1 MLLIYTVSAECATA
15 INGGEPGWDGGTA
28 IRSCSVRCKV
38 DIEVKAGGARK
49 EADGW
54 WARTGPSGT
63 SRGGPVRQ
71 CIQSACKT
79 LSGRPATLLRSAFV
93 FHGIVRRT
101 RTHRGVAGNSN
112 DFSSAAGGFSAR
124 RSPRW
129 TPIRTAGRRHG
140 DRRVGRIPRSGMIRR
155 SAVPAR
161 PAWRRLGVRGAVAA
175 NDGRRR
181 PVRRYHAHA
190 EAIRGC
196 ARAARQPALSRIATG
211 VSSRARPGVSL
222 QVDATRNAS
231 PLAGRRP
238 SGRLSK

>member
-155 SAVPAR
+155 PAVPAR

>member
-1 MLLIYTVSAECATA
+1 MEGRRLGRAACDAKS
-15 INGGEPGWDGGTA
+15 G
-28 IRSCSVRCKV
+28 
-38 DIEVKAGGARK
+38 IEVKPGGARK

-140 DRRVGRIPRSGMIRR
+140 DRRVGRMPRSGMIRR
-155 SAVPAR
+155 PAVPAR

-181 PVRRYHAHA
+181 PMRRHHAHA

>member
-1 MLLIYTVSAECATA
+1 MGA
-15 INGGEPGWDGGTA
+15 NQGGMEGRRLGRAACDA
-28 IRSCSVRCKV
+28 KSISRSKP
-38 DIEVKAGGARK
+38 AGRGKR
-49 EADGW
+49 
-54 WARTGPSGT
+54 RTG
-63 SRGGPVRQ
+63 GGRER
-71 CIQSACKT
+71 
-79 LSGRPATLLRSAFV
+79 GRPATLLRSAFV

-101 RTHRGVAGNSN
+101 RTHRSVVGNSN

-140 DRRVGRIPRSGMIRR
+140 DRRVGRMPRSGMIRR
-155 SAVPAR
+155 PAVPAR

-181 PVRRYHAHA
+181 PMRRHHAHA

>member
-1 MLLIYTVSAECATA
+1 MEGRRLGRAACDAKS
-15 INGGEPGWDGGTA
+15 G
-28 IRSCSVRCKV
+28 
-38 DIEVKAGGARK
+38 IEVKPGGARK

-54 WARTGPSGT
+54 WARTVPSGT
-63 SRGGPVRQ
+63 SHGGPVRQ
-71 CIQSACKT
+71 VHTVRVQDAQRPTGDFTSIGIC
-79 LSGRPATLLRSAFV
+79 LSRDRAPNADASRRRRKFERFPECGGRV
-93 FHGIVRRT
+93 FG
-101 RTHRGVAGNSN
+101 APQ
-112 DFSSAAGGFSAR
+112 
-124 RSPRW
+124 PRW
-129 TPIRTAGRRHG
+129 APTRTAGRRHG
-140 DRRVGRIPRSGMIRR
+140 DRRVGRMPRSGMIRR
-155 SAVPAR
+155 PAVPAR

-181 PVRRYHAHA
+181 PMRRHHAHA

>member
-1 MLLIYTVSAECATA
+1 MQSRYRGQSRRGAE
-15 INGGEPGWDGGTA
+15 
-28 IRSCSVRCKV
+28 
-38 DIEVKAGGARK
+38 
-49 EADGW
+49 
-54 WARTGPSGT
+54 
-63 SRGGPVRQ
+63 RGGRVVGENGAERDVARGPGSAVHTVRVQ
-71 CIQSACKT
+71 DAQRPTGDFTSVGIC
-79 LSGRPATLLRSAFV
+79 LSRDRAPNADA
-93 FHGIVRRT
+93 
-101 RTHRGVAGNSN
+101 RGVAGNSN

-140 DRRVGRIPRSGMIRR
+140 DRRVGRMPRSGMIRR
-155 SAVPAR
+155 PAVPAR

-181 PVRRYHAHA
+181 PMRRHHAHA

>member
-1 MLLIYTVSAECATA
+1 MLLIYPVSAECATA
-15 INGGEPGWDGGTA
+15 INGGEPGWDGGAA

-38 DIEVKAGGARK
+38 GIEAKPGGARK
-49 EADGW
+49 EADGR

-101 RTHRGVAGNSN
+101 RTHRGVVGNSN

-140 DRRVGRIPRSGMIRR
+140 DRRVGRMPRSGMIRR
-155 SAVPAR
+155 PAVPAR

>member
-1 MLLIYTVSAECATA
+1 MQDAQRPTGDFTSVGICLSRDRASNADASRRRRKFERFLEC
-15 INGGEPGWDGGTA
+15 GG
-28 IRSCSVRCKV
+28 RVF
-38 DIEVKAGGARK
+38 GA
-49 EADGW
+49 
-54 WARTGPSGT
+54 P
-63 SRGGPVRQ
+63 Q
-71 CIQSACKT
+71 
-79 LSGRPATLLRSAFV
+79 
-93 FHGIVRRT
+93 
-101 RTHRGVAGNSN
+101 
-112 DFSSAAGGFSAR
+112 
-124 RSPRW
+124 PRW
-129 TPIRTAGRRHG
+129 APIRTAGRRHG
-140 DRRVGRIPRSGMIRR
+140 DRRVGRMPRSGMIRR
-155 SAVPAR
+155 PAVPAR

>member
-1 MLLIYTVSAECATA
+1 M
-15 INGGEPGWDGGTA
+15 
-28 IRSCSVRCKV
+28 RCKV

-112 DFSSAAGGFSAR
+112 DFPSAAGGFSAR

-140 DRRVGRIPRSGMIRR
+140 DRRVGRMPRSGMIRR
-155 SAVPAR
+155 PAVPAR

-175 NDGRRR
+175 NDGRRGGR
-181 PVRRYHAHA
+181 CDVTTPMPRRSAV
-190 EAIRGC
+190 
-196 ARAARQPALSRIATG
+196 ARALRGGRPSAESRPAFRHVPGRAFPFKSTRPETPRR
-211 VSSRARPGVSL
+211 SRA
-222 QVDATRNAS
+222 
-231 PLAGRRP
+231 AGRRAG
-238 SGRLSK
+238 SRNSAGRDRRSTRAAPRENLLRARARACRTG

>member
-1 MLLIYTVSAECATA
+1 MLLIYPVSAECATA

-129 TPIRTAGRRHG
+129 TPIRTAGRRYG

-155 SAVPAR
+155 PAVPAR